1 MPINIDSEM
10 QCRRA
15 YISYLER
22 RECSGISEEE
32 FIQIKTRYSDKLSE
46 WLSMPSDDVNEYAF
60 GDEDFERFNARGRD
74 AAENIADYDGSAI
87 GNTAQASTNAVTATG
102 NVIWT
107 GSTGGVKALEQAGSD
122 IAGGI
127 KNALGIG
134 KKKTPPV
141 DVPDV
146 GHVKVSTEGLT
157 GDKLAAAEMANRA
170 QDAAAADAA
179 AAAQKAADKQ
189 ATTAYVQAGIAVAQA
204 AYYWIDR
211 PNQEEKAACDE
222 LLNQMANNEMALND
236 QSGVLKVLQE
246 DIMLKSQETAD
257 ANAKANDDI
266 KFARSNQFL
275 YQSTINRLEAK
286 KSAGQELTIE
296 EKNTLT
302 TYKGYVRAEEGN
314 VTQIADEITAF
325 TKDSI
330 ITTDEMAG
338 DYDDVAGTIAEVQGV
353 VDYAASIDKAAQASA
368 YMEAVGQGLNAASG
382 AMAAAKL
389 FMTSGGINWVNIAMG
404 VAASAASV
412 SSIAAGAEQVLWA
425 GQIGNEISARETV
438 GDYND
443 EVFTEYEAG
452 VANYSAVKEELI
464 KYETDT

>member
-22 RECSGISEEE
+22 RECSGVSEEE

-74 AAENIADYDGSAI
+74 AAKNIADYDGSAI
-87 GNTAQASTNAVTATG
+87 GNTAQASTNAVIATG
-102 NVIWT
+102 NVLWT

-146 GHVKVSTEGLT
+146 DPAS
-157 GDKLAAAEMANRA
+157 
-170 QDAAAADAA
+170 
-179 AAAQKAADKQ
+179 AAQKAADKQ

-257 ANAKANDDI
+257 ANAKANDEI

-412 SSIAAGAEQVLWA
+412 SSLGAGAEQVLWA

-443 EVFTEYEAG
+443 EVYTEYEAG